1 MIISYSND
9 FVAIRP
15 PKTGSTSLVFYFL
28 HSGLVDAEKDLYII
42 DEDVLCKAP
51 DKYKQEGRYK
61 NMHRTFDDL
70 RANGA
75 IPAEMPCVSTIRNP
89 LERLSSWF
97 NFRQAIHLK
106 HDNRI
111 PEEYADPNVHWDYI
125 KAKQINY
132 LPQSDYF
139 PDHAELFNTEN
150 LHEHVSKYILER
162 GGKVDGRIEIRKNPD
177 NKLDV
182 FLAELTPDRKQDI
195 LDTYAKDFELWEK
208 AYAVY
213 N

>member
-1 MIISYSND
+1 
-9 FVAIRP
+9 VVVRP

-28 HSGLVDAEKDLYII
+28 NSGLVDTEKDVYII
-42 DEDVLCKAP
+42 DKDVLCKVP
-51 DKYKQEGRYK
+51 DNYKHAGRHE
-61 NMHRTFDDL
+61 NMHLTFNDL
-70 RANGA
+70 MAKRA
-75 IPAEMPCVSTIRNP
+75 IPSEIPCISTIRNP
-89 LERLSSWF
+89 LERFSSAF
-97 NFRQAIHLK
+97 YFLRASHLK
-106 HDNRI
+106 YHNSI
-111 PEEYADPNVHWDYI
+111 PKEYADPNILWDHI
-125 KAKQINY
+125 KAKKIKY

-162 GGKVDGRIEIRKNPD
+162 GGKVGGRIEMRKNPD

-182 FLAELTPDRKQDI
+182 FLAELTSDRKQDI